1 MGGGVYV
8 NAPVRLNNLI
18 IMENIAPA
26 VYFAYNSGEARLEN
40 CFIIKNNGYGV
51 IARGSANPVI
61 QNCIIADN
69 GSLGI
74 EFDSNS
80 GRLINC
86 TIVNNQADVHN
97 TGGIKITNASS
108 DYIDIFNTIVHENQ
122 GLQLLVNL
130 SSNEYGVNVN
140 TSLFQDGLEGV
151 YLWDGNLGVLNWGE
165 ENMDSNPIFIDPHN
179 NNYQLSDFSPAIG
192 SGQSE
197 SAPITDIE
205 GNPRPNPA
213 GTNPDIGAYENFLGE
228 AEPAIYGDVTMNGTV
243 SSFDASKILK
253 HVVGVDTLNYLQKF
267 FGDVSQNNELSS
279 LDASYILQYV
289 VGLIDDLPYIPYN
302 LLANGEFIMEDMTG
316 SIGETISI
324 PVRVTND
331 SNVHSFSGVL
341 NYNNEVLLLDTI
353 MAGNYYSNSILISNK
368 REEGYVSFASS
379 GFEPN
384 EGFDEIA
391 LVIFTI
397 LDGFN
402 GYTTVSISNL
412 ELNEN
417 NAMDSTILMTI
428 NSTMNIDKQMPSI
441 YTLHQNFPNPFN
453 PKTQIN
459 YDLPEDALVK
469 VVIYDVMGRNVKTL
483 MNESQSSGH
492 HSILWDGKND
502 MGEDIS
508 AGMYIYTILAGEY
521 RSTKKMVLIK

>member
-1 MGGGVYV
+1 
-8 NAPVRLNNLI
+8 
-18 IMENIAPA
+18 MENIAPA
-26 VYFAYNSGEARLEN
+26 VYFANNSGEARLEN

-51 IARGSANPVI
+51 ISRGSANPVI

-80 GRLINC
+80 GTLINC

-97 TGGIKITNASS
+97 TGGIKITNSSS
-108 DYIDIFNTIVHENQ
+108 DYIDIFNTIVHGNQ
-122 GLQLLVNL
+122 GLQLLINL

-140 TSLFQDGLEGV
+140 KSLFQDGLEGV

-165 ENMDSNPIFIDPHN
+165 ENIDSNPIFIDPHK

-192 SGQSE
+192 LGQSE
-197 SAPITDIE
+197 NAPIADIE

-213 GTNPDIGAYENFLGE
+213 GTNPDIGAYESLLGE
-228 AEPAIYGDVTMNGTV
+228 LEPVIYGDVTMNGTV
-243 SSFDASKILK
+243 SSFDASLILK
-253 HVVGVDTLNYLQKF
+253 HVVGLDTLSYLQEV

-289 VGLIDDLPYIPYN
+289 VGLIDDLPYIPDN
-302 LLANGEFIMEDMTG
+302 LSANGEFIMEDITG
-316 SIGETISI
+316 SVGETISI
-324 PVRVTND
+324 PIRVIND
-331 SNVHSFSGVL
+331 SNIHSFSGVL
-341 NYNNEVLLLDTI
+341 NYDNEVLLLDTI
-353 MAGNYYSNSILISNK
+353 MAGNYYSNSLLISNK
-368 REEGYVSFASS
+368 REEGYVYFASS

-384 EGFDEIA
+384 VGFDEVA
-391 LVIFTI
+391 VAVFTA
-397 LDGFN
+397 LDGFY

-417 NAMDSTILMTI
+417 NAAGSLVSMTI
-428 NSTMNIDKQMPSI
+428 NSTMNIDKQLPSI
-441 YTLHQNFPNPFN
+441 YTLHQNYPNPFN
-453 PKTQIN
+453 STTKIN
-459 YDLPEDALVK
+459 YDLPKDVLVK
-469 VVIYDVMGRNVKTL
+469 VVIFDVMGRNVKTL
-483 MNESQSSGH
+483 MNESQSSGY
-492 HSILWDGKND
+492 HSILWNATND

-521 RSTKKMVLIK
+521 KSSKKMVLIK